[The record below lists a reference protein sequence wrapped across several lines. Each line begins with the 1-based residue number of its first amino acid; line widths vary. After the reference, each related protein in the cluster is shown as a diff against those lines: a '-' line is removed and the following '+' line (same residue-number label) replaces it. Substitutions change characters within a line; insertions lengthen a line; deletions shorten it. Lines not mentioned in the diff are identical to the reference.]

1 MALASQPLA
10 LQILIELGAPGF
22 CAWRITFGR
31 TMVEGYSRAHIRS
44 DQVRRDALSSGRAA
58 QAALFD
64 DAQDRAKRVARRGIT
79 SRSFRLQRSASINQC
94 RGTPPM
100 RLMRIWCTAECAA
113 IVSARLW
120 RADGSKKNRV
130 KEELPSTAPTASTAS
145 QDNGEGKTSSPSARL
160 CSCQGTTTAPK
171 GGQKRGSLNAE

>member
-22 CAWRITFGR
+22 CAWRITFGHTR
-31 TMVEGYSRAHIRS
+31 VEGYSRAHIRS

-64 DAQDRAKRVARRGIT
+64 DAQDTAKQVARRGIT

-130 KEELPSTAPTASTAS
+130 H
-145 QDNGEGKTSSPSARL
+145 ARECL
-160 CSCQGTTTAPK
+160 GAHWDWGRGLGLLSVLARSRTWIPLA
-171 GGQKRGSLNAE
+171 RGSIRKRVRTPIR

>member
-130 KEELPSTAPTASTAS
+130 PGDVQRLAACH
-145 QDNGEGKTSSPSARL
+145 QHFDSAL
-160 CSCQGTTTAPK
+160 FS
-171 GGQKRGSLNAE
+171 